1 MSTFSEALATFAN
14 ELQRAFTSISDSAAD
29 PEDQLKPAVKKL
41 LESFPGVQALTE
53 VRVEEGRPDLGV
65 FKDRLLVGFVELK
78 APGRSICPERF
89 RGHDKRQ
96 WGRFRNLPNLIY
108 TNGRDWALYRQGE
121 QERRVSFPDDP
132 AEVGEEAL
140 SEEAASELQ
149 ALLLDFLNWK
159 PKVPERPRELA
170 EMLAPLTRLVRMRA
184 AERVQNEGSALR
196 FLWERWKEAL
206 FPEADEDR
214 FADAY
219 AQTLTF
225 ALLLARAEGATN
237 LSNPNA
243 AARALRGHHGLLS
256 AALKVL
262 TYEGE
267 DDQGFEEIRPEY
279 LLLARL
285 IQEVKPGEFKKV
297 KGEKG
302 RTKDLCQENDPWL
315 CFYEDFLAVYDPKLR
330 KDYGVYYTPAGV
342 VGAMVRL
349 THDVLRKMGRSQ
361 GFAEHDVLVLDPAA
375 GTGTFPLAIFDLA
388 MKQATE
394 GDEGSGYG
402 KEIAPAKAL
411 ELAERL
417 FAFEIL
423 ISPYA
428 VAHLRLQ
435 QAYAAAGAQR
445 TPNVYLTDTLEA
457 PELKPMGR
465 YGILERPLAQEHEA
479 AMRVKR
485 DVPILVI
492 IGNPPYDR
500 HDADDPKGGWVRF
513 GFQASSEADRARA
526 ERKMFGVYAE
536 RRPLDDFLEPAR
548 AAGAGQHLKN
558 LYNLYVYFWRWALWK
573 AFEAPSAPGPGIVTF
588 ITASSYLRGPG
599 FMGMRKFMREV
610 FDELW
615 IIDLGGD
622 NRAPSWAQEDENV
635 FNIETPVAIAIGA
648 RYQRESTNERARV
661 HYTRLRGSREEK
673 LERLS
678 AINTLEDLEW
688 AEAPDAPFA
697 PFIPGATGD
706 YARYPRLDDLFPW
719 QHSGVQFKRTWPI
732 APDQETLKE
741 RWRALLAAPPEERGA
756 LLRED
761 RDLKANSSRA
771 DLLSGRTLP
780 RLVNLA
786 AGTPPP
792 PIVRYGFRSLDRQ
805 WAILDPRVCTYPRTA
820 LVRAHGPNQLYL
832 TTLLST
838 PLGPGPAVMATA
850 LIPDLHHF
858 RGSYGAKDVLPL
870 YRDKEGQRPNLAPRL
885 LEVLGS
891 TLGRSVTPE
900 DFAAYVY
907 GVLAHPGYTATFAEE
922 LEAEPGPR
930 VPITR
935 DPALFEKAVALGREL
950 LWLHTYGERYG
961 VDTWPP
967 KGVAKLVAAIPHE
980 EEAYPE
986 SFAYDPGTQT
996 LRVGAGEIRPVSR
1009 AVWDYEISGWKP
1021 LQKWL
1026 KYRMKQP
1033 AGRASS
1039 ELDQIRPKRWTAAF
1053 TEELLNL
1060 IRILERTV
1068 ELNRA
1073 QRELLDEVLASPL
1086 FSIEELGLYEI
1097 PDDLRRPPPYR
1108 GPSVQGGLGL

>member
-1 MSTFSEALATFAN
+1 M
-14 ELQRAFTSISDSAAD
+14 
-29 PEDQLKPAVKKL
+29 
-41 LESFPGVQALTE
+41 
-53 VRVEEGRPDLGV
+53 
-65 FKDRLLVGFVELK
+65 
-78 APGRSICPERF
+78 
-89 RGHDKRQ
+89 
-96 WGRFRNLPNLIY
+96 
-108 TNGRDWALYRQGE
+108 
-121 QERRVSFPDDP
+121 
-132 AEVGEEAL
+132 
-140 SEEAASELQ
+140 
-149 ALLLDFLNWK
+149 
-159 PKVPERPRELA
+159 
-170 EMLAPLTRLVRMRA
+170 
-184 AERVQNEGSALR
+184 
-196 FLWERWKEAL
+196 
-206 FPEADEDR
+206 
-214 FADAY
+214 
-219 AQTLTF
+219 
-225 ALLLARAEGATN
+225 GA
-237 LSNPNA
+237 
-243 AARALRGHHGLLS
+243 
-256 AALKVL
+256 
-262 TYEGE
+262 
-267 DDQGFEEIRPEY
+267 
-279 LLLARL
+279 
-285 IQEVKPGEFKKV
+285 
-297 KGEKG
+297 
-302 RTKDLCQENDPWL
+302 
-315 CFYEDFLAVYDPKLR
+315 
-330 KDYGVYYTPAGV
+330 
-342 VGAMVRL
+342 
-349 THDVLRKMGRSQ
+349 
-361 GFAEHDVLVLDPAA
+361 
-375 GTGTFPLAIFDLA
+375 
-388 MKQATE
+388 
-394 GDEGSGYG
+394 
-402 KEIAPAKAL
+402 
-411 ELAERL
+411 
-417 FAFEIL
+417 
-423 ISPYA
+423 
-428 VAHLRLQ
+428 
-435 QAYAAAGAQR
+435 
-445 TPNVYLTDTLEA
+445 
-457 PELKPMGR
+457 

-548 AAGAGQHLKN
+548 EAGAGQHLKN
-558 LYNLYVYFWRWALWK
+558 VYNLYVYFWRWALWK

-610 FDELW
+610 FDDLW

-648 RYQRESTNERARV
+648 RFQREKTNERARV
-661 HYTRLRGSREEK
+661 HYTRFRGSREEK

-678 AINTLEDLEW
+678 AVSALGDIEW
-688 AEAPDAPFA
+688 AEAPDEPFA

-706 YARYPRLDDLFPW
+706 YARYPRLKDLFPW
-719 QHSGVQFKRTWPI
+719 QHSGVEFKRTWPI

-741 RWRALLAAPPEERGA
+741 RWRALLHAD
-756 LLRED
+756 ED
-761 RDLKANSSRA
+761 RKRA
-771 DLLSGRTLP
+771 LFRETGDRTIETNGIDFFTGEVLPSIKSLPPDSPLP
-780 RLVNLA
+780 RSQ
-786 AGTPPP
+786 PR
-792 PIVRYGFRSLDRQ
+792 RYAFRSLDRQ
-805 WAILDPRVCTYPRTA
+805 WALLDPRLTSRPRPNLIHT
-820 LVRAHGPNQLYL
+820 HGPNQLYL

-858 RGSYGAKDVLPL
+858 NGRGGKDILPL
-870 YRDKEGQRPNLAPRL
+870 YRDKEGQTPNLAPRL

-922 LEAEPGPR
+922 IEAEPGPR

-986 SFAYDPGTQT
+986 SFAYDPDTQT
-996 LRVGAGEIRPVSR
+996 LRVGAGEIRPVSK

-1033 AGRASS
+1033 AGRTSS
-1039 ELDQIRPKRWTAAF
+1039 ELDQIRPKRWTATF

-1108 GPSVQGGLGL
+1108 GPSVQGDLGL

>member
-1 MSTFSEALATFAN
+1 MSTFREALTAFAN
-14 ELQRAFTSISDSAAD
+14 ELYQAFSIKASAAD
-29 PEDQLKPAVKKL
+29 PEDQLKPVVKEL

-65 FKDRLLVGFVELK
+65 FKDRLLVGFIELK
-78 APGRSICPERF
+78 APGRSIDPKHF
-89 RGHDKRQ
+89 RGHDKHQ
-96 WGRFRNLPNLIY
+96 WERFRNLPNLIY
-108 TNGRDWALYRQGE
+108 TNGRDWVLYRQGE
-121 QERRVSFPDDP
+121 SKRRVSLPDDP
-132 AEVGEEAL
+132 TKAGRRAL
-140 SEEAASELQ
+140 SEKATNELE
-149 ALLLDFLNWK
+149 ALLRDFLNRK
-159 PKVPERPRELA
+159 PKVPREPRKLA
-170 EMLAPLTRLVRMRA
+170 EALAPLTRLVRMRVEELVKR
-184 AERVQNEGSALR
+184 ERSELKE
-196 FLWERWKEAL
+196 LWKDWRQTL
-206 FPEADEDR
+206 FPDADEAR

-225 ALLLARAEGATN
+225 ALLLARVEGARDLTN
-237 LSNPNA
+237 PYK
-243 AARALRGHHGLLS
+243 AARALRARHNLLS

-267 DDQGFEEIRPEY
+267 GQGFEEIRPEY
-279 LLLARL
+279 LLLARI
-285 IQEVKPGEFKKV
+285 IQEVKPGKFKKS
-297 KGEKG
+297 KKAKRKKG

-349 THDVLRKMGRSQ
+349 THDVLRNKMGRRQ

-375 GTGTFPLAIFDLA
+375 GTGTFPLAVFDLA
-388 MKQATE
+388 LKQATE

-402 KEIAPAKAL
+402 KEIGPAKAL

-435 QAYAAAGAQR
+435 QAFASAGA
-445 TPNVYLTDTLEA
+445 PASPKVYLTDTLEA
-457 PELKPMGR
+457 PDLNPLGHSGVLEKP
-465 YGILERPLAQEHEA
+465 LVEEHKA
-479 AMRVKR
+479 AMKVKR
-485 DVPILVI
+485 DEPILVI

-500 HDADDPKGGWVRF
+500 HDAEEQKGGWIRS
-513 GFQASSEADRARA
+513 GLWDRKSKHFDR
-526 ERKMFGVYAE
+526 GSH
-536 RRPLDDFLEPAR
+536 PLEDFLKPAR
-548 AAGAGQHLKN
+548 EAGAGRHLKN

-648 RYQRESTNERARV
+648 RYQREKTNERARV

-678 AINTLEDLEW
+678 AVSTLEDLEW
-688 AEAPDAPFA
+688 AEAPDEPFA
-697 PFIPGATGD
+697 PFVPGAAGD
-706 YARYPRLDDLFPW
+706 YARYPRLKDLFPW
-719 QHSGVQFKRTWPI
+719 QHSGVEFKRTWPI
-732 APDQETLKE
+732 APDQETLRE
-741 RWRALLAAPPEERGA
+741 RWRALLAAPPKERGA

-761 RDLKANSSRA
+761 RDLKASSSRA
-771 DLLSGRTLP
+771 DLFSDRTLP

-786 AGTPPP
+786 TGTPPP

-820 LVRAHGPNQLYL
+820 LVRAHGPKQLYL
-832 TTLLST
+832 TSLITK
-838 PLGPGPAVMATA
+838 PLGPGSALVATA
-850 LIPDLHHF
+850 LIPDRDHF
-858 RGSYGAKDVLPL
+858 SGRGGKDIIPL
-870 YRDKEGQRPNLAPRL
+870 YRDRQSQEPNLVPGL

-891 TLGRSVTPE
+891 TLGLEVTPE

-935 DPALFEKAVALGREL
+935 DPKLFEKVAAVGREL
-950 LWLHTYGERYG
+950 LWLHTFGERYG
-961 VDTWPP
+961 VDAWPP
-967 KGVAKLVAAIPHE
+967 KGEAEPVSAIPHE
-980 EEAYPE
+980 EVAYPE

-996 LRVGAGEIRPVSR
+996 LRVGAGEIRPVSK

-1033 AGRASS
+1033 AGRTSS
-1039 ELDQIRPKRWTAAF
+1039 ELDQIRPERWTAAF
-1053 TEELLNL
+1053 TEELLDL

-1068 ELNRA
+1068 ELNRI
-1073 QRELLDEVLASPL
+1073 QRGLLDEVLASPL
-1086 FSIEELGLYEI
+1086 FSIKELGLDAI
-1097 PDDLRRPPPYR
+1097 PDELRRPPPYR
-1108 GPSVQGGLGL
+1108 RPTTQRDLGF